1 MMKGTTKDFG
11 FINAFFVATLRRG
24 EYDGMSAWRMP
35 ASAVLPPSQED
46 KMKLPSL
53 LLRSAAL
60 ACALC
65 AASIPAPA
73 QRADTQQQRM
83 ATLKKEIN
91 AAYAQQKRECRQQP
105 RHERAGCLK
114 EARKVYRSD
123 MEDAPTLVARGP
135 NPEVLTKTTV
145 PSGAGSEAGA
155 TAVGS
160 SGGASTAVGSSG
172 GGATGASAG
181 CGHGMGQIKDQDMAP
196 PRGDQSGGLPPPRI
210 EPSEVPSTPPRED
223 LPPVQR

>member
-1 MMKGTTKDFG
+1 
-11 FINAFFVATLRRG
+11 
-24 EYDGMSAWRMP
+24 MSAWRMP
-35 ASAVLPPSQED
+35 ASAVFPPSQED

-53 LLRSAAL
+53 LLRFGAL
-60 ACALC
+60 ACALY
-65 AASIPAPA
+65 AACIPAQA
-73 QRADTQQQRM
+73 QRADTQQQRL

-105 RHERAGCLK
+105 KNERAGCLK
-114 EARKVYRSD
+114 EARRIYRSD

-135 NPEVLTKTTV
+135 NPEILTRTTV
-145 PSGAGSEAGA
+145 PAAGGSEAGA

-160 SGGASTAVGSSG
+160 SGGGTTSAGGSSAPG
-172 GGATGASAG
+172 T
-181 CGHGMGQIKDQDMAP
+181 GQIKDQDMSP

-210 EPSEVPSTPPRED
+210 EPHEVPSTPPNED

>member
-1 MMKGTTKDFG
+1 MMKGTTKDFA
-11 FINAFFVATLRRG
+11 FINAVFVASPWRA
-24 EYDGMSAWRMP
+24 EYDETSAWRMP
-35 ASAVLPPSQED
+35 ASAVFPPSQED
-46 KMKLPSL
+46 KMKLLSIL
-53 LLRSAAL
+53 SRCGAL

-65 AASIPAPA
+65 AASIPAQA
-73 QRADTQQQRM
+73 QRADNQQQRL

-105 RHERAGCLK
+105 KNERAGCLK

-123 MEDAPTLVARGP
+123 MEDVPTLVAREP
-135 NPEVLTKTTV
+135 NPEMLTKTTV
-145 PSGAGSEAGA
+145 PAAGGSEAGA

-160 SGGASTAVGSSG
+160 SA
-172 GGATGASAG
+172 GGATSAG
-181 CGHGMGQIKDQDMAP
+181 SGQGAGQIKDQDMSP

-210 EPSEVPSTPPRED
+210 EPHEVPSTPPNED